1 MPGSEFCDIIIMQQ
15 SSLSDRACAMY
26 SWPTHSLARASYAM
40 YAHHIIMS
48 LLTVEKLKIFMFDQ
62 GQFRSLFV
70 CLENCYGVAR
80 INLLNIILLLPDSP
94 PVFKGLYVGKAA

>member
-1 MPGSEFCDIIIMQQ
+1 
-15 SSLSDRACAMY
+15 MY
-26 SWPTHSLARASYAM
+26 SWPTHSLARASYAV
-40 YAHHIIMS
+40 YAHQIIMS
-48 LLTVEKLKIFMFDQ
+48 LQQSPYCLTVEKLKIFMFDQ

-94 PVFKGLYVGKAA
+94 PVFKGLHVDKAAWIGNESEILLYCRQI